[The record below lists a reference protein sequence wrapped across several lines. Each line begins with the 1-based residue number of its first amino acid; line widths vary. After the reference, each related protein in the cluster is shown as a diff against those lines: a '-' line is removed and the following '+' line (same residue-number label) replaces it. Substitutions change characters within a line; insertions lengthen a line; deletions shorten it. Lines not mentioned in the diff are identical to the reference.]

1 MEATVTKDV
10 FGTYQDQTVTRFVAT
25 NPQGT
30 RMAVSTLGATW
41 QEFSVLEG
49 DQRQQLIFHYDTLA
63 DYVST
68 PYQLGKTIGR
78 VAGRIKNGA
87 LTVAGQTYHVPATE
101 LGNAIHGG
109 PNGFSNL
116 LFEGTPFT
124 TADSCGV
131 RLTRTIPSNLDQY
144 PGNLELMVTFTLTN
158 DNTVEISFTGSSDAD
173 TLFNPTNHVYWNV
186 TPGQTSLDQQ
196 WLRIN
201 GSHRAELN
209 ADKTPTG
216 ILLPVAGTAYDFTTK
231 KAVKTALA
239 DLQQENG
246 GVEFDDIYQVQPS
259 MKTPIASLGDLD
271 GKRQI
276 DIYSRR
282 NGLVIYTANP
292 ADQAKHDQHQYSA
305 LATEAQV
312 LPDSVHHPEFGSI
325 SLPAGVTQTTSIRYH
340 YQALK

>member
-1 MEATVTKDV
+1 MATTVTKTA
-10 FGTYQDQTVTRFVAT
+10 FGTYQGQQVDRFVAT
-25 NPQGT
+25 NAQGT
-30 RMAVSTLGATW
+30 RMAVTTLGATW

-49 DQRQQLIFHYDTLA
+49 DQRQQLIFHYDQLA
-63 DYVST
+63 DYVTT

-78 VAGRIKNGA
+78 VAGRIKNGRFD
-87 LTVAGQTYHVPATE
+87 VAGQAYQVPATE

-116 LFEGTPFT
+116 LFTGQSFT
-124 TADSCGV
+124 TSDTCGV
-131 RLTRTIPSNLDQY
+131 QLTRKITSDLDQY
-144 PGNLELMVTFTLTN
+144 PGNLDLMVTFTLTA

-196 WLRIN
+196 WLQIN
-201 GSHRAELN
+201 GSHRAALN
-209 ADKTPTG
+209 TDKTPTG
-216 ILLPVAGTAYDFTTK
+216 ELLPVAGTAYDFTTK
-231 KAVKTALA
+231 TPLKAALA
-239 DLQQENG
+239 QLQQASG
-246 GVEFDDIYQVQPS
+246 GIEFDDIYQVQPS
-259 MKTPIASLGDLD
+259 SHRPIASLGDLA
-271 GKRQI
+271 GKRQV

-292 ADQAKHDQHQYSA
+292 ADPAKQDQHQYSA

-340 YQALK
+340 YRAL

>member
-49 DQRQQLIFHYDTLA
+49 NQRQQLIFHYDTLA

-116 LFEGTPFT
+116 LFEGESFV

-216 ILLPVAGTAYDFTTK
+216 ILLPVAGTAYDFTTQ
-231 KAVKTALA
+231 KAVKAALA

-259 MKTPIASLGDLD
+259 MKAPIASLGDLD
-271 GKRQI
+271 GKRQV

-292 ADQAKHDQHQYSA
+292 SDPAKHDQHQYSA